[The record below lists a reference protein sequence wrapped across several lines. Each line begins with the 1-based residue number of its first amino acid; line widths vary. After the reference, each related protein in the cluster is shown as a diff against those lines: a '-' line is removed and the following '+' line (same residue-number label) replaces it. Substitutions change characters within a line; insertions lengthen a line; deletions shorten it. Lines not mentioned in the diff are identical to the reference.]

1 MNRYHV
7 RGFILL
13 RASWNLETTDEIE
26 AKNMARTLSPDFID
40 YNSAQVLPETFK
52 SNPIVKY
59 EISLPMDDDD
69 FIGPADSIQKEFES
83 VGSSNSNG
91 RHKSYHSIRTYNPE
105 EDDF

>member
-1 MNRYHV
+1 MNRYQV

-13 RASWNLETTDEIE
+13 RASWNLEATDEIE

-40 YNSAQVLPETFK
+40 YNSAQVLPESFK

-59 EISLPMDDDD
+59 EITLPMDNDD
-69 FIGPADSIQKEFES
+69 FTGPAETFQKEFES
-83 VGSSNSNG
+83 VGSSNG
-91 RHKSYHSIRTYNPE
+91 HHKSYHSIRTYKP